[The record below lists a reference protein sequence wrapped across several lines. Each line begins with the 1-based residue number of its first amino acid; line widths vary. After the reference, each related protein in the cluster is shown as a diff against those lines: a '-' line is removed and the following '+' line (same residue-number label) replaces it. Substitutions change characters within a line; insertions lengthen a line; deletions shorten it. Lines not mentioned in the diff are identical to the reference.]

1 MNFIALDYTDLALA
15 ALLVLVNAALS
26 LWLGL
31 GLERRLLIAAARMA
45 VQLTLVGLVLKALF
59 HVASPLWT
67 ALAALCMVLFAG
79 REVMARQERRFAG
92 WWGYGLGTS
101 AILTAALLVTVFGLS
116 TQVRPDPWYDPRY
129 AIPILGMILGNT
141 MTGVAL
147 GLHALTAGAARDR
160 AAIEAQLALGAVRSE
175 ALRGTA
181 RGALRTA
188 LIPIVN
194 SMSATGLVALP
205 GMMTGQILAGVD
217 PIEAVKYQ
225 LLISFLIAGGTGLGA
240 LAAVQMGALRLCDA
254 RHRLR
259 LDRLT
264 APKG

>member
-1 MNFIALDYTDLALA
+1 MLI
-15 ALLVLVNAALS
+15 NAGLS
-26 LWLGL
+26 LRLSL
-31 GLERRLLIAAARMA
+31 GLERRFLIAALRMA

-59 HVASPLWT
+59 ATATPLLT
-67 ALAALCMVLFAG
+67 SLAALVMIGFAG
-79 REVMARQERRFAG
+79 YEVMARQERRYLG

-101 AILTAALLVTVFGLS
+101 AIMTAALLVTVFGLA

-147 GLHALTAGAARDR
+147 ALHALTQSAVRNR
-160 AAIEAQLALGAVRSE
+160 AAIEARLALGAPWRE
-175 ALRGTA
+175 ALRPTA
-181 RGALRTA
+181 RDTSRTA
-188 LIPIVN
+188 LIPMIN

-205 GMMTGQILAGVD
+205 GMMTGQILSGVD

-225 LLISFLIAGGTGLGA
+225 LLISFLIAGGTALGA
-240 LAAVQMGALRLCDA
+240 LAAVDAGVWRLCDN

-259 LDRLT
+259 LDRL
-264 APKG
+264 APPRD